1 MSERIP
7 KPEGVTW
14 TDEQWE
20 AIAVRGCSSLVAA
33 AAGSGKTAVLVER
46 IIRRISDPAD
56 PLDVDRLLVATFTN
70 AAAAEMR
77 HRIAEGLEKAL
88 AADPASDHL
97 RRQLALLPR
106 ASITT
111 LHSFCL
117 EVVERHAQKIGLDPG
132 FRIAN
137 ETEIALLRQEVLEE
151 LFEEEY
157 GAEGETGGFWR
168 LADMFSGDKN
178 DDALFALVQ
187 RVYDFSRSHP
197 WPRLWLREAAEA
209 FARGLTEDDP
219 WTPQLRRHLE
229 LTLEGVKALLADALR
244 LTGLPGGPEPYA
256 ATLEDDLQTIAYL
269 QERCGAGTWEQLYH
283 AFQGAGFGKLKACRG
298 DQYDKELQEKVKE
311 LRSDAKDKLAALKE
325 ELFGRTA
332 EQFDEE
338 LKAMAP
344 LMDAL
349 VKLVETF
356 DCKFREVKR
365 DKRLV
370 DFADL
375 EHYCLHI
382 LRAEGEESGRL
393 VPSAEALEYR
403 EQFAEVLLDEY
414 QDTNRVQ
421 EAIVALISRS
431 SPGNRFMVGDVKQSI
446 YRFRL
451 AEPTLFQE
459 KYKAFVPGGGEPGAR
474 IDLAR
479 NFRSRRQV
487 TDGTNFIFRQ
497 VMREKVGEIDYDGQA
512 ELVFGAAYYPEDA
525 GDERRWAPE
534 LIVIDRS
541 SADSDSEAEP
551 RAAEAGEGR
560 EDETSGFDPAAE
572 LKELE
577 TAQLEARLI
586 AARIRE
592 LTGMDGGR
600 RFQVFDKDAKG
611 MRDIA
616 FRDIVILLRATQQWA
631 PVLIEELKRV
641 GIPAY
646 AELSTGYF
654 EAIEVQVMLSLL
666 KLIDNPYQDIPL
678 AGVLRSPIVGCS
690 AEELALIRSASPG
703 GAYYDAVR
711 KFVRAGAEKDSDLQA
726 DGHSKS
732 DGNLRADGSPQS
744 GGRPQADDSH
754 TGGGPEGD
762 SGLLAAAGPEAE
774 VGLAAAE
781 GSGAPA
787 EQDGALAASD
797 SPGHTGAPATVAI
810 PAETA
815 ARDDA
820 HGLLRAKL
828 RRFLEQ
834 LKLWRMEARQGSLAE
849 LIWRIYR
856 TTGYFDFVGGL
867 PGGIQRQANLRA
879 LYDRARQYEATSF
892 RGLFR
897 FLRFV
902 ERMQD
907 SGGDLG
913 TARALGEQEN
923 VVRIM
928 TIHKSKGLEFPVVF
942 AAGLA
947 KSFNRRDLT
956 ASFLLH
962 RELGFGP
969 KLLEADTRVSYPT
982 LPWLAIRRKIEL
994 ETLAEEMRVLYVALT
1009 RAREKLYLIAT
1020 VKDAGRQFSAWER
1033 FANHEGPA
1041 LPDDAIAAAK
1051 CYLDWIGPALVRH
1064 PEGQPLRAAGGM
1076 AAGGLRL
1083 AAGDPSIWTVRI
1095 VRPEQFAALSEAA
1108 AAGDALDERLQ
1119 SVLRL
1124 EPVDETERWEHEVW
1138 RRLSWTY
1145 PYEAASGMLS
1155 KTSVTELKRLSEHHK
1170 LMASLSEG
1178 GDADLALPEGGL
1190 LLPGGLKLAGSP
1202 AQPKARE
1209 GVAAAGGGSNS
1220 APGQSGPA
1228 KAAAEYRPAIVR
1240 RPRFLE
1246 QRKMTAAE
1254 RGTVFHSVMQ
1264 HIPLDPP
1271 PTEETVR
1278 ATLQRMVER
1287 ELLTEEQRDAVD
1299 AAAIAAFF
1307 RTELGLRLVGARQVR
1322 REVPFSF
1329 GLPASDVYGLRAGP
1343 ETVDVIMLQ
1352 GVIDCVFE
1360 EESGLVLL
1368 DYKTDQLKG
1377 RSPQSI
1383 AEGYRLQ
1390 LELYA
1395 RAVERIWKR
1404 PVIGKF
1410 IYLFDGSH
1418 IVEL

>member
-77 HRIAEGLEKAL
+77 HRIAEGLEKVL
-88 AADPASDHL
+88 AADPSSDHL

-117 EVVERHAQKIGLDPG
+117 EVIERHAQTIGLDPG

-157 GAEGETGGFWR
+157 GASDETGGFWR

-197 WPRLWLREAAEA
+197 WPELWLREAAEA

-219 WTPQLRRHLE
+219 WTPHLRRHLE
-229 LTLEGVKALLADALR
+229 LTLEGVKAGLEDALR
-244 LTGLPGGPEPYA
+244 LTRLPGGPEPYA
-256 ATLEDDLQTIAYL
+256 ASLEDDLQTIAYL
-269 QERCGAGTWEQLYH
+269 QERCGEGTWDHLYH

-311 LRSDAKDKLAALKE
+311 LRSDAKDKLTALKE

-338 LKAMAP
+338 LKAISP

-356 DCKFREVKR
+356 DRKFREVKR

-382 LRAEGEESGRL
+382 LRAEGEEPGQL

-497 VMREKVGEIDYDGQA
+497 VMQEKVGEIDYDGRA
-512 ELVFGAAYYPEDA
+512 ELVFGAAYYPEAA
-525 GDERRWAPE
+525 GDERRWTPE
-534 LIVIDRS
+534 LLLIDRS
-541 SADSDSEAEP
+541 SADSDSEEGEP
-551 RAAEAGEGR
+551 RAAEAEERG
-560 EDETSGFDPAAE
+560 EDEAAGFDPAAE

-586 AARIRE
+586 AGRIRE

-600 RFQVFDKDAKG
+600 RFQVFDKDAKE
-611 MRDIA
+611 MRDIV

-631 PVLIEELKRV
+631 PVLIEELKRA

-678 AGVLRSPIVGCS
+678 AGVLRSPIVQCT
-690 AEELALIRSASPG
+690 AEELALIRASSPG

-711 KFVRAGAEKDSDLQA
+711 KFVRAGAEE
-726 DGHSKS
+726 
-732 DGNLRADGSPQS
+732 
-744 GGRPQADDSH
+744 
-754 TGGGPEGD
+754 GGGPQTVGRPEAD
-762 SGLLAAAGPEAE
+762 SEPQTAGRPEAE
-774 VGLAAAE
+774 ASGTVAE
-781 GSGAPA
+781 GSGAST
-787 EQDGALAASD
+787 ENDGAAAEGD
-797 SPGHTGAPATVAI
+797 KPEQAGAPARMAA

-820 HGLLRAKL
+820 RGLLRAKL

-849 LIWRIYR
+849 LIWHIYR

-902 ERMQD
+902 ERMRD
-907 SGGDLG
+907 GGGDLG
-913 TARALGEQEN
+913 TARALGEQED

-969 KLLEADTRVSYPT
+969 KFLEADTRVSYPT

-1020 VKDAGRQFSAWER
+1020 VKDAGRKLAAWER

-1041 LPDDAIAAAK
+1041 LPDDAVAAAK

-1076 AAGGLRL
+1076 AEGGLPL
-1083 AAGDPSIWTVRI
+1083 AAGDPSIWAVRI
-1095 VRPEQFAALSEAA
+1095 VRPDQFAALTEAA
-1108 AAGDALDERLQ
+1108 VAVDALDDRLQ

-1138 RRLSWTY
+1138 RRLSWAY
-1145 PYEAASGMLS
+1145 PYKAASGMLS

-1170 LMASLSEG
+1170 LLASLSEE

-1190 LLPGGLKLAGSP
+1190 LLPEGLRPAGTLAE
-1202 AQPKARE
+1202 PKIRE
-1209 GVAAAGGGSNS
+1209 GVAAAGDNSGS
-1220 APGQSGPA
+1220 APRQSQP
-1228 KAAAEYRPAIVR
+1228 AAAAAGYRPAIVR

-1278 ATLQRMVER
+1278 AALERMVER

-1299 AAAIAAFF
+1299 TAAIASFF

-1329 GLPASDVYGLRAGP
+1329 GLPASDVYGVQAGP
-1343 ETVDVIMLQ
+1343 ESADVIMLQ

-1360 EESGLVLL
+1360 EEDGLVLL

-1418 IVEL
+1418 VVEL